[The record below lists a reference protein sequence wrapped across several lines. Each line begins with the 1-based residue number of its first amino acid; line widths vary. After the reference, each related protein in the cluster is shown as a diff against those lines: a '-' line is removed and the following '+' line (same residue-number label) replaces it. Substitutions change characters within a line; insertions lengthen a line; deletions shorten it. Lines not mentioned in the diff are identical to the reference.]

1 MYLPS
6 ERRREMF
13 WNKNS
18 QGTQEKGMPP
28 KSIPEPV
35 GRYLVVN
42 LGQNP
47 DWVWNLKAVL
57 RGKAEKDYLD
67 VRVFDPSQAASNKV
81 QVKDYNS
88 LDDHAEIILYE
99 GIFNKRTFEVK
110 IAPRP
115 KAA

>member
-1 MYLPS
+1 
-6 ERRREMF
+6 MF
-13 WNKNS
+13 WSKKS
-18 QGTQEKGMPP
+18 TGGEAKGIPP

-35 GRYLVVN
+35 GRYLVVH

-57 RGKAEKDYLD
+57 QGRADKDAFD
-67 VRVFDPSQAASNKV
+67 VRVFDPSQAASRKV
-81 QVKDYNS
+81 QVKDYHS
-88 LDDHAEIILYE
+88 LDDHPEIILYE
-99 GIFNKRTFEVK
+99 GNFNKKTFDVK

>member
-1 MYLPS
+1 
-6 ERRREMF
+6 MF

-18 QGTQEKGMPP
+18 KGTQEKGMPP

-47 DWVWNLKAVL
+47 DWVWNLKAVM
-57 RGKAEKDYLD
+57 RGTADNDLFD
-67 VRVFDPSQAASNKV
+67 VRVFDPSQAASRKV
-81 QVKDYNS
+81 QIKDFNS
-88 LDDHAEIILYE
+88 LDDHPEIILYD
-99 GIFNKRTFEVK
+99 GNFNKKTFAVK
-110 IAPRP
+110 IEPRT